1 MADISPNDRMWKV
14 LGSIEVKLSAIEGK
28 LESLIRLEERVNN
41 HDEVIARYGG
51 RLDVA
56 DGRIMKTEL
65 WQAEHNPDFIL
76 TNIKINQENIEIV
89 KQDLA
94 GIKKTGHVNSG
105 RSDIAK
111 EIFKWVSVVLAGI
124 VVYMATRNP

>member
-14 LGSIEVKLSAIEGK
+14 LESIEVKLSAIEGK

-56 DGRIMKTEL
+56 DGRMMRIEL

-76 TNIKINQENIEIV
+76 TNIKINKENIETV
-89 KQDLA
+89 KQDVSNL
-94 GIKKTGHVNSG
+94 KKTGHVNSG
-105 RSDIAK
+105 RKDITK
-111 EIFKWVSVVLAGI
+111 EIFKWLSVVLAGI
-124 VVYMATRNP
+124 VVFVTTRNP